1 MGESRDLSLLDD
13 ITSTIKRSFQE
24 DRTLM
29 SFPEYFELVLED
41 PGLRLRSS
49 AQYLVDMMNHYGR
62 DRLELPTGT
71 VDRFQ
76 LFDAP
81 FGNGELRVSGQEHVQ
96 NALYRIFA
104 NFAREGR
111 VNKLVLL
118 HGPNGSAKSSI
129 VRALMA
135 GLEDYSKLPEGAL
148 YSFNWIFP
156 TEKLS
161 GTGGIG
167 FQDSATRAT
176 RPKGTFAYLGAD
188 QIDARIPAGMHDHPI
203 FLIPRDQREGLLK
216 KLLPEPTGEEVEGE
230 DSRTI
235 LSDYL
240 RNGDLSHK
248 SRQIYDALL
257 ASYDGDV
264 ERVLDHVQVERL
276 YLSQRYRRGIATI
289 EPQMSVD
296 ARIQQLTAD
305 RSLASLPKAL
315 QHTSLF
321 EPSGPLVDANR
332 GLLEFSDML
341 KRPVEAFKY
350 LLATVET
357 ATVSMDSFLLHL
369 DMVFIASTNET
380 YLDAFKEHPDW
391 PSFKGRMELVKVPY
405 LVRYRDEAAIYVP
418 QVTPRVVGKHVAPH
432 SIEVAA
438 LWAVLTRMR
447 KNDPSLYSEDM
458 KPVVESL
465 TPLEKL
471 RLYDT
476 GEVPERLTSTEARE
490 LRQLVR
496 ELYRESIGYPNY
508 EGRFGASAREIR
520 TSLLNAAHHGYYS
533 YLSPLAVFE
542 GLDEILR
549 SKGVYEFLQQEVV
562 GEYHD
567 HRAFLRQTE
576 SLYQN
581 WIDDEVR
588 ESMGL
593 APEESYEQLF
603 ARYVNHVSHYVKKER
618 IYDPVSGNTYD
629 PDEKFMGEIED
640 VLMSEGESTDDFR
653 HAVIGAIGAKALESP
668 DEKPDYRVIFKSY
681 IQKLRDDF
689 FAKRKKV
696 VVRNIQNFLTFTA
709 DGVTDV
715 ERVLDPKDAVQAKAM
730 LSVLTERYGYRRE
743 SARDTV
749 AYLLKKKYAD

>member
-1 MGESRDLSLLDD
+1 MADGTELLDS
-13 ITSTIKRSFQE
+13 ITSDMKRAFQE
-24 DRTLM
+24 DRTIM
-29 SFPEYFELVLED
+29 SFREYFELVTASPE
-41 PGLRLRSS
+41 RQLRSS
-49 AQYLVDMMNHYGR
+49 AQYMVDMMNHYGR
-62 DRLELPTGT
+62 ERLELATGP
-71 VDRFQ
+71 VDRFKV
-76 LFDAP
+76 FDAP
-81 FGNGELRVSGQEHVQ
+81 FDDGESRVSGHALVQ

-118 HGPNGSAKSSI
+118 HGPNGSAKSSL
-129 VRALMA
+129 VRALMS
-135 GLEDYSKLPEGAL
+135 GLEAYARLPEGAM

-156 TEKLS
+156 AEKLS
-161 GTGGIG
+161 SGGIG
-167 FQDSATRAT
+167 FADAATRVSKT
-176 RPKGTFAYLGAD
+176 TNGSYAYLTAED
-188 QIDARIPAGMHDHPI
+188 IDARIPAEMHDHPV
-203 FLIPRDQREGLLK
+203 FLIPRDQRETLLR
-216 KLLPEPTGEEVEGE
+216 KLLPEPDQEQIESDEPKT
-230 DSRTI
+230 T

-240 RNGDLSHK
+240 RNGDLSYK
-248 SRQIYDALL
+248 SRQIFDALL

-264 ERVLDHVQVERL
+264 DRVLNHVQVERL
-276 YLSQRYRRGIATI
+276 YLSHRYRRGVATI

-315 QHTSLF
+315 QHTSLY

-369 DMVFIASTNET
+369 DMLFIASTNET

-405 LVRYRDEAAIYVP
+405 LVRYADEQRIYAP
-418 QVTPRVVGKHVAPH
+418 QVTPRIVGKHIAPH
-432 SIEVAA
+432 AIAVAA
-438 LWAVLTRMR
+438 HWAVLTRMR
-447 KNDPSLYSEDM
+447 KNDPSLYNEDM
-458 KPVVESL
+458 KSVVDSL

-471 RLYDT
+471 RLYDE

-490 LRQLVR
+490 LRQLVA
-496 ELYRESIGYPNY
+496 ELHRESLGYPNY

-520 TSLLNAAHHGYYS
+520 TALLNAAHHKQYE

-542 GLDEILR
+542 QIDEILR
-549 SKGVYEFLQQEVV
+549 SKGVYEFLQQDVV
-562 GEYHD
+562 GQYHD
-567 HRAFLRQTE
+567 HGSFRQQTE
-576 SLYQN
+576 DLFLT
-581 WIDDEVR
+581 WIDEEVR

-603 ARYVNHVSHYVKKER
+603 SRYVNHVSHHVKKER
-618 IYDPVSGNTYD
+618 LYDSVSGNTVD
-629 PDEKFMGEIED
+629 PDQKFMGEIET
-640 VLMSEGESTDDFR
+640 VLMSEGESNEDFR
-653 HAVIGAIGAKALESP
+653 NAVIGAIGAKALENP
-668 DEKPDYRVIFKSY
+668 DVRPDYRVIFKGY

-689 FAKRKKV
+689 FEKRRKV
-696 VVRNIQNFLTFTA
+696 VQKNIQDFLTFTSE
-709 DGVTDV
+709 GVTDA
-715 ERVLDPKDAVQAKAM
+715 ERVMDPKEAAQAKAM
-730 LSVLTERYGYRRE
+730 LKSLVDRYGYRRD

-749 AYLLKKKYAD
+749 AYLLKKKYAE

>member
-1 MGESRDLSLLDD
+1 MGDSRDRSLLDD
-13 ITSTIKRSFQE
+13 ITSTIKQSFQQ

-29 SFPEYFELVLED
+29 SFTEYFELVLAA
-41 PGLRLRSS
+41 PGAHLRSS

-62 DRLELPTGT
+62 DRLALPTGT
-71 VDRFQ
+71 VDRFK

-81 FGNGELRVSGQEHVQ
+81 FGNGDLRVSGQEWVQ

-135 GLEDYSKLPEGAL
+135 GLENYSTLPEGAL

-161 GTGGIG
+161 GGGGIG
-167 FQDSATRAT
+167 FQDSATRSS

-203 FLIPRDQREGLLK
+203 FLIPRAQREELLK
-216 KLLPEPTGEEVEGE
+216 KLLPEPAEGE
-230 DSRTI
+230 PEFDEPRTI
-235 LSDYL
+235 ISDYL

-248 SRQIYDALL
+248 SRKVYDALL

-296 ARIQQLTAD
+296 ARIQQVTAD

-369 DMVFIASTNET
+369 DTVFIASTNET

-405 LVRYRDEAAIYVP
+405 LVRYSDEAAIYTP
-418 QVTPRVVGKHVAPH
+418 QVTPRVVGKHIAPH
-432 SIEVAA
+432 AIEVAA

-447 KNDPSLYSEDM
+447 KNDPTLYSEDM
-458 KPVVESL
+458 KPVIESL

-496 ELYRESIGYPNY
+496 DLYRESLGYPNY

-520 TSLLNAAHHGYYS
+520 TTLLNAAHHNHYA

-567 HRAFLRQTE
+567 HRAFLEQTE
-576 SLYQN
+576 ALYQT
-581 WIDDEVR
+581 WVDEEVR

-603 ARYVNHVSHYVKKER
+603 SRYVNHVSHYVKRER

-629 PDEKFMGEIED
+629 PDQKFMGEIED
-640 VLMSEGESTDDFR
+640 VLMSEGESADDFR
-653 HAVIGAIGAKALESP
+653 HAVIGAIGAKALENP
-668 DEKPDYRVIFKSY
+668 DVKPDYKVIFKSY

-709 DGVTDV
+709 AEVTDAD
-715 ERVLDPKDAVQAKAM
+715 RVLDPKDATQAKAM
-730 LSVLTERYGYRRE
+730 LDSLTQRYGYRRE